1 MLKSAQAWQTP
12 VQTTQRAHQ
21 HPCQDGMMTPPYIY
35 IYIHTHICTTPSQDT
50 LYIVSA
56 CSVYNTKTGDAH
68 VAANH
73 QSVIGICP
81 QDEQFEN
88 ITAADA
94 NTERSKS

>member
-1 MLKSAQAWQTP
+1 MYCSQLIITLPVAQAVLWHKDHTS
-12 VQTTQRAHQ
+12 
-21 HPCQDGMMTPPYIY
+21 IY
-35 IYIHTHICTTPSQDT
+35 IYTHTHICTTPSQDT

-56 CSVYNTKTGDAH
+56 CSVYNTKTGDTH

-94 NTERSKS
+94 ITERSKS